1 MNITKKVLKSLPK
14 VAGKEEEM
22 LQMEY
27 VHSVLGGKTKEEA
40 LMEHF
45 PELYAEAI
53 ENANGSEKLKLGNV
67 KRKINY
73 IERKNTVKQM
83 YALAHKHAWTNFLD
97 KKHKLYENLYEMAMD
112 DMNSV
117 RDRISSSKT
126 LLDHM
131 PKFEEDKTITVE
143 VKDSRQDFVDRLRDM
158 QLALH
163 KQANKDV
170 IEIDEGDIT
179 DIKDDNN
186 EL

>member
-14 VAGKEEEM
+14 VVGKENEM

-27 VHSVLGGKTKEEA
+27 VHSVLGGKTKKSA
-40 LMEHF
+40 LAEHF
-45 PELYAEAI
+45 PELYDEAI
-53 ENANGSEKLKLGNV
+53 ASAKGNEKLV
-67 KRKINY
+67 EARIKRQINL

-97 KKHKLYENLYEMAMD
+97 KKHKLYENLYDMAMD
-112 DMNSV
+112 EDNSV
-117 RDRISSSKT
+117 RDRTSCSKV

-143 VKDSRQDFVDRLRDM
+143 VKDGKAEFIDRLRDM
-158 QLALH
+158 QIALH

-170 IEIDEGDIT
+170 IDVDDYDVT
-179 DIKDDNN
+179 DVEDDN
-186 EL
+186 EQ

>member
-14 VAGKEEEM
+14 VAGKEDEM

-27 VHSVLGGKTKEEA
+27 VHSVLGGKTKEQA

-45 PELYAEAI
+45 PELYADAI
-53 ENANGSEKLKLGNV
+53 ERADGSEKLKVANV
-67 KRKINY
+67 KRAINTL
-73 IERKNTVKQM
+73 ERKNTVKQM
-83 YALAHKHAWTNFLD
+83 YSLAHKHAWTNFLD
-97 KKHKLYENLYEMAMD
+97 KKHKLYDNLYDMAMD
-112 DMNSV
+112 ENNAV

-143 VKDSRQDFVDRLRDM
+143 VKDSRQDFVDKLREM

-170 IEIDEGDIT
+170 IDVEAE
-179 DIKDDNN
+179 N
-186 EL
+186 EQ